1 MTVNEEGNSSFTGA
15 TGTDPGYT
23 MRLGLD
29 GSITPSTITMFSEL
43 LSFGSAPT
51 GTSRCR

>member
-1 MTVNEEGNSSFTGA
+1 MTVTVEGNSSLTGA
-15 TGTDPGYT
+15 TGTGRGYT

-51 GTSRCR
+51 GTSRRR